1 MKHYSHYALTLAA
14 VLLMA
19 AIPMTA
25 QNRATNTTGASRQ
38 TSTQSSSQTTTKQDN
53 TTQKNV
59 TTSSSRSGSQTT
71 TTTRSTSSSSS
82 SSTKGTPTTQT
93 KPATTSSSN
102 SHSGGSISGDHRTSG
117 SQPAKPANKPDSK
130 PATPSNSGSSSKPIH
145 IEQPSL
151 GTHAP
156 GKPDKPSGKYEGH
169 YGGRPEPGHSY
180 QEHKPKPA
188 PAPSK
193 PGHYQ
198 PKPYY
203 QYGDHYYGHFITR
216 PPQGLYS
223 RRYNGVR
230 YYYANGVFYQR
241 VNNYYR
247 ICRPPYG
254 YKIAWSKF
262 GFMPEPV
269 WYSPYAAVIRTDIYY
284 ADGVFYQLSGRYYY
298 VVEPP
303 VGAIVPYLPAD
314 YHRVEMYGGT
324 GYQVD
329 NTIYQQVVLDGYLY
343 YEVIANVQP
352 RYY

>member
-1 MKHYSHYALTLAA
+1 MKHLSHYVLSLAA
-14 VLLMA
+14 VTLMTA
-19 AIPMTA
+19 VPMSA

-38 TSTQSSSQTTTKQDN
+38 TSSQTTTTKQDN
-53 TTQKNV
+53 TQKNV
-59 TTSSSRSGSQTT
+59 TTSASRSGSQVT
-71 TTTRSTSSSSS
+71 TTTRST
-82 SSTKGTPTTQT
+82 
-93 KPATTSSSN
+93 
-102 SHSGGSISGDHRTSG
+102 G
-117 SQPAKPANKPDSK
+117 SQPAKPANQPGSKPDSK
-130 PATPSNSGSSSKPIH
+130 PATPSKPNTGGSSKPIH

-180 QEHKPKPA
+180 HEHKPKPA
-188 PAPSK
+188 PVPSK
-193 PGHYQ
+193 PGHYN

-203 QYGDHYYGHFITR
+203 HNGEHYYGHFITR

-262 GFMPEPV
+262 GFTPEPV
-269 WYSPYAAVIRTDIYY
+269 WYSPYATVIRTDIYY
-284 ADGVFYQLSGRYYY
+284 ADGVFYRLSGRYFY

-324 GYQVD
+324 GFQVD

>member
-1 MKHYSHYALTLAA
+1 MNHLSHYVLSLAA
-14 VLLMA
+14 VTLMA
-19 AIPMTA
+19 AVSMSA

-38 TSTQSSSQTTTKQDN
+38 TSSQSTTTKQDN
-53 TTQKNV
+53 TQKNV
-59 TTSSSRSGSQTT
+59 TTSSSRSGSQVT

-82 SSTKGTPTTQT
+82 STQT
-93 KPATTSSSN
+93 KPASTSSSN
-102 SHSGGSISGDHRTSG
+102 SRSGGSISSDHRTTG
-117 SQPAKPANKPDSK
+117 SQPAKPANQPGSKPDSK
-130 PATPSNSGSSSKPIH
+130 PATPSKPNTGGSSKPIH

-180 QEHKPKPA
+180 HEHKPKPA
-188 PAPSK
+188 PVPSK
-193 PGHYQ
+193 PGHYN

-203 QYGDHYYGHFITR
+203 HHGEHYYGHFITR

-262 GFMPEPV
+262 GFTPEPV
-269 WYSPYAAVIRTDIYY
+269 WYSPYATVIRTDIYY
-284 ADGVFYQLSGRYYY
+284 ADGVFYRLSGRYFY

-324 GYQVD
+324 GFQVD

>member
-1 MKHYSHYALTLAA
+1 MKLLSHYVLSLAA
-14 VLLMA
+14 VTLMA
-19 AIPMTA
+19 AVPMSA

-38 TSTQSSSQTTTKQDN
+38 TSSQTTTTKQDN
-53 TTQKNV
+53 TQKNV
-59 TTSSSRSGSQTT
+59 TTSASRSGSQVT
-71 TTTRSTSSSSS
+71 TTTRST
-82 SSTKGTPTTQT
+82 
-93 KPATTSSSN
+93 
-102 SHSGGSISGDHRTSG
+102 G
-117 SQPAKPANKPDSK
+117 SQPAKPANQPGSKPDSK
-130 PATPSNSGSSSKPIH
+130 PATPSKPNTGGSSKPIH

-180 QEHKPKPA
+180 HEHKPKPA
-188 PAPSK
+188 PVPSK
-193 PGHYQ
+193 PGHYN

-203 QYGDHYYGHFITR
+203 HHGEHYYGHFITR

-262 GFMPEPV
+262 GFTPEPV
-269 WYSPYAAVIRTDIYY
+269 WYSPYATVIRTDIYY
-284 ADGVFYQLSGRYYY
+284 ADGVFYRLSGRYFY

-324 GYQVD
+324 GFQVD

>member
-1 MKHYSHYALTLAA
+1 MKHLSHYVLSLAA
-14 VLLMA
+14 VTLMTA
-19 AIPMTA
+19 VPMSA

-38 TSTQSSSQTTTKQDN
+38 TSSQTTTTKQDN
-53 TTQKNV
+53 TQKNV
-59 TTSSSRSGSQTT
+59 TTSASR
-71 TTTRSTSSSSS
+71 
-82 SSTKGTPTTQT
+82 
-93 KPATTSSSN
+93 
-102 SHSGGSISGDHRTSG
+102 SGGSISSDHRTVG
-117 SQPAKPANKPDSK
+117 SQSKPSGQPGSKPDSK
-130 PATPSNSGSSSKPIH
+130 PATPSKPNTGGSSKPIH

-180 QEHKPKPA
+180 HEHKPKPA
-188 PAPSK
+188 PVPSK
-193 PGHYQ
+193 PGHYD

-203 QYGDHYYGHFITR
+203 HHGEHYYGHFITR

-262 GFMPEPV
+262 GFTPEPV
-269 WYSPYAAVIRTDIYY
+269 WYSPYATVIRTDIYY
-284 ADGVFYQLSGRYYY
+284 ADGVFYRLSGRYFY

-324 GYQVD
+324 GFQVD